1 MSNRTTTATCGCDEL
16 RIEIAVL
23 ESAVAESIESS
34 FRSNVAHTIACK
46 ERIRHL
52 TDRLCA

>member
-1 MSNRTTTATCGCDEL
+1 MNNPIEEATCGCDEI

-23 ESAVAESIESS
+23 EAAVAESIESS
-34 FRSNVAHTIACK
+34 FRSNVAHTTACK
-46 ERIRHL
+46 ARIQDL